1 MAIVTELMPKG
12 NLAQVRALFVLLF
25 VGGGGGGIYVHF
37 SAARLMGD
45 ADNTHVYRV
54 SRIVGCNQLLH
65 NQKVELPLSMRMR
78 MAKDA
83 ALGMVRAPSR
93 PWAFIAAHLSPIE
106 HQH

>member
-1 MAIVTELMPKG
+1 
-12 NLAQVRALFVLLF
+12 
-25 VGGGGGGIYVHF
+25 
-37 SAARLMGD
+37 MGD
-45 ADNTHVYRV
+45 TDNTHTHTPHTHTTHHTHVYRV

-83 ALGMVRAPSR
+83 ALGMVRAPSHH
-93 PWAFIAAHLSPIE
+93 WAFIAAHLPPQSPIE